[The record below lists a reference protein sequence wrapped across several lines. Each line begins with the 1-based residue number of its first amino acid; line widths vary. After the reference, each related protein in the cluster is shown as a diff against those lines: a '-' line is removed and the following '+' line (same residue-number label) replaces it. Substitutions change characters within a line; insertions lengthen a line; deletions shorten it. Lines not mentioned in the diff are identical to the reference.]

1 MMETKNIVFTDFE
14 DLEDFIEESSLRN
27 KESLLIQIFSGVL
40 EPDKI
45 QKISSFLLKKLP
57 QAKIIGSTTDG
68 EIFED
73 KVLTESIIISISS
86 FEKTKIK
93 IAGFEVEDI
102 SHSYESGL
110 RIADELLENDSKVFI
125 LFGDGLNVNGEDFL
139 NGVNEIAKNVVVAGG
154 LAGDNAT
161 FTMTYLFVQDRII
174 YNGVVGVSLNSK
186 ELNIFNSY
194 SFAWEEIGREFV
206 VEKSKKN
213 IVYQIDGITPYELY
227 KKYLGDDIAKKLP
240 SIGIEFP
247 LIITDDK
254 NLKKARAVL
263 AKNNDGSLIFAGNI
277 NEGSKVKFGI
287 GNSDVI
293 LKDSQ
298 NLTKVLARSNVEGM
312 FIYSCMARRR
322 FLESQANIDVKY
334 FSKIANVSGFF
345 TYGEFFTNNNR
356 FNLLN
361 ETLTILALSENKINK
376 DIKIDF
382 DNTIFNQATTLQAL
396 SHLAN
401 IASKEFEEL
410 NDNLELKIKEE
421 VKKNIEFERRLFN
434 SMKMASLGDMIANI
448 AHQWRQPLTVI
459 TSTASAIELNKQLG
473 ILDDESLSEYIQSI
487 ISQANYLSETI
498 DTFRNFIKEKQELK
512 TISIQQEI
520 KKALKITEATFKDN
534 SIELID
540 NINWDEP
547 IEVELIAGE
556 LSQVIINII
565 NNARDAMKEKNIE
578 KKRIK
583 LNLYEKNGKVI
594 IEIEDN
600 GGGIPGD
607 ILPRIFEPYFTT
619 KDESHGTGIGLY
631 MSYDIIVK
639 HFNGELK
646 AVNVKDGAKFIIEI
660 PMANKS

>member
-1 MMETKNIVFTDFE
+1 MKTKNLIFKDF
-14 DLEDFIEESSLRN
+14 DKLEKDIKDCSFKEEKN
-27 KESLLIQIFSGVL
+27 LLIQIFSGIL
-40 EPDKI
+40 DPNKI
-45 QKISSFLLKKLP
+45 QQIASFLLKQLP
-57 QAKIIGSTTDG
+57 QARIIGSTTDG

-102 SHSYESGL
+102 SRSYESGL
-110 RIADELLENDSKVFI
+110 KIADELLENDSKVFI

-161 FTMTYLFVQDRII
+161 FTMTYLFIQDKII
-174 YNGVVGVSLNSK
+174 YNGVVGVSLNSQD
-186 ELNIFNSY
+186 LNVFNSY
-194 SFAWEEIGREFV
+194 SFAWEEIGREFI

-213 IVYQIDGITPYELY
+213 VVYKISGMTPNELY
-227 KKYLGDDIAKKLP
+227 KKYLGEDIAKKLP
-240 SIGIEFP
+240 NIGIEFP
-247 LIITDDK
+247 LIITDNK
-254 NLKKARAVL
+254 ELRKARAVL
-263 AKNNDGSLIFAGNI
+263 AKNDDGSLIFAGNI

-287 GNSDVI
+287 GNSSVI

-298 NLTKVLARSNVEGM
+298 NLTKVLAKSNVEGM

-334 FSKIANVSGFF
+334 FSKIAYVSGFF
-345 TYGEFFTNNNR
+345 TYGEFYTKDNK

-361 ETLTILALSENKINK
+361 ETLTILALSESKSDKNIEIN
-376 DIKIDF
+376 F
-382 DNTIFNQATTLQAL
+382 DDTIFNQATTLQAL

-410 NDNLELKIKEE
+410 NSNLELKITEE
-421 VKKNIEFERRLFN
+421 VRKNVEFERKLFN

-473 ILDDESLSEYIQSI
+473 ILDDKSLNEYTRSI

-512 TISIQQEI
+512 VFPIQQEI

-534 SIELID
+534 GIELID
-540 NINWDEP
+540 DINWEEP
-547 IEVELIAGE
+547 IEVKLIAGE

-565 NNARDAMKEKNIE
+565 NNARDAMKERGVE
-578 KKRIK
+578 KKKIK
-583 LNLYEKNGKVI
+583 LSLYKKNDNVV

-600 GGGIPGD
+600 GGGIPKH

-619 KDESHGTGIGLY
+619 KGEGNGTGIGLY
-631 MSYDIIVK
+631 MSYDIVVK
-639 HFNGELK
+639 HFKGELK
-646 AVNVKDGAKFIIEI
+646 AVNTENGAKFIIEI
-660 PMANKS
+660 PTKL

>member
-1 MMETKNIVFTDFE
+1 METKNIVFTDFE